1 MRLSS
6 LGEIVGGGT
15 PKTSVST
22 YWDNGNIPWITPA
35 DMKYI
40 AGKYIEKGSRN
51 ITEDGLKNSSACM
64 MPIGTIIYSSRA
76 PIGYIAI
83 TSTSLC
89 TNQGFKSFVPIFTY
103 INNYI
108 YYCLIALTDEIRSRA
123 SGTTFKEI
131 SGAELGN
138 TLIPFPPYDEQE
150 RIVGQIEKA
159 RPFLSE
165 YDTIDISLQKLTLDF
180 PIRLH
185 KSILQWAV
193 QGKLV
198 QQDENDEPASL
209 LLEQVR
215 TEKEELIKQGK
226 IKRNKKD
233 SIIYRGEDNSYYER
247 FTDGS
252 EKCIDE
258 EIPFEIPDSW
268 KFVRLKHIGMIVGGG
283 TPKTSNPTYW
293 DGDIPWIAPSDLS
306 NYTEIYISAGARTI
320 TELGLK
326 NSSARLMPINTVL
339 YSSRAPIGHSAIS
352 AVPVAT
358 NQGFKSIAP
367 YDTSMSLFIY
377 FCLRERTPSIVRRAT
392 GTTFKEISGA
402 AMAETIIPV
411 PPLQEQLRICKTIK
425 SLFSIF
431 EDIPSIIN

>member
-1 MRLSS
+1 MLLDR
-6 LGEIVGGGT
+6 I
-15 PKTSVST
+15 
-22 YWDNGNIPWITPA
+22 
-35 DMKYI
+35 
-40 AGKYIEKGSRN
+40 
-51 ITEDGLKNSSACM
+51 
-64 MPIGTIIYSSRA
+64 RA
-76 PIGYIAI
+76 
-83 TSTSLC
+83 
-89 TNQGFKSFVPIFTY
+89 
-103 INNYI
+103 
-108 YYCLIALTDEIRSRA
+108 
-123 SGTTFKEI
+123 
-131 SGAELGN
+131 
-138 TLIPFPPYDEQE
+138 
-150 RIVGQIEKA
+150 
-159 RPFLSE
+159 
-165 YDTIDISLQKLTLDF
+165 
-180 PIRLH
+180 
-185 KSILQWAV
+185 
-193 QGKLV
+193 
-198 QQDENDEPASL
+198 
-209 LLEQVR
+209 
-215 TEKEELIKQGK
+215 EKEELIKQGK
-226 IKRNKKD
+226 IKRDKRE
-233 SIIYRGEDNSYYER
+233 SVIYQGADNSYYER
-247 FTDGS
+247 FADGS
-252 EKCIDE
+252 EECIDE

-377 FCLRERTPSIVRRAT
+377 FCLRERTLSIVRRAT

-411 PPLQEQLRICKTIK
+411 PPLPEQLRICKTIK